1 MKKQHKQ
8 DTDNQLITEVLHA
21 MQPKIKKSLQ
31 STSFQEQEDLKQEI
45 YLKIVRAV
53 KTRRIKPIT
62 LEEFKEDYDNN

>member
-1 MKKQHKQ
+1 
-8 DTDNQLITEVLHA
+8 
-21 MQPKIKKSLQ
+21 MQPKIEKSLR

-62 LEEFKEDYDNN
+62 LEEFKKDYDKKCFSD